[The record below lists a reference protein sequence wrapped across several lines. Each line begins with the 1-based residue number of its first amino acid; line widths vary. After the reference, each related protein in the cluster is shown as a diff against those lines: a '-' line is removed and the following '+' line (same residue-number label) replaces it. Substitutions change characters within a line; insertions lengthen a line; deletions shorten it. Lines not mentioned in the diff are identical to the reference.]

1 MEKER
6 ESVVVAVTGAHT
18 NVGKS
23 TLARKLTA
31 ILPEAVFIKIGHGER
46 KPGMD
51 NMFYHVGT
59 HFSRIARENSSA
71 RFMVIESN
79 SLLREVTPECVIYL
93 PGGNPKKSAE
103 LARENADIIRGKKVE
118 PETVDHLVE
127 RMRLPEMTVID
138 MIKAAGAIPP
148 GGGRMKGNT

>member
-6 ESVVVAVTGAHT
+6 DSRVVAVTGAHT
-18 NVGKS
+18 DVGKT

-46 KPGMD
+46 KPDME
-51 NMFYHVGT
+51 NIFYHAGT
-59 HFSRIARENSSA
+59 PFSRIARENSGA

-103 LARENADIIRGKKVE
+103 LARKNADIIRGEKV
-118 PETVDHLVE
+118 PPDMVILLAE
-127 RMRLPEMTVID
+127 RLGLPEKKILD
-138 MIKAAGAIPP
+138 MIEAAGAVPP
-148 GGGRMKGNT
+148 GGGQMKGQV